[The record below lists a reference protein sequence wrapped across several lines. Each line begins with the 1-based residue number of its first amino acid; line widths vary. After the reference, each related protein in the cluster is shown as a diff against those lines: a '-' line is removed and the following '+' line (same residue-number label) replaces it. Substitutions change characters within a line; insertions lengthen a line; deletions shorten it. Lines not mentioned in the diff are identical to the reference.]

1 MGFYGNIL
9 TIDSKTQEQL
19 QGIEQKISG
28 LSESYKNQN
37 FIFDGNN
44 QELIGNSEPNISAAD
59 FETRLSNLETFAE
72 QITEIIGELYT
83 ELHLV
88 HNLLIT
94 SQELAEWEAKE

>member
-19 QGIEQKISG
+19 QEIEQKISG

-44 QELIGNSEPNISAAD
+44 
-59 FETRLSNLETFAE
+59 
-72 QITEIIGELYT
+72 
-83 ELHLV
+83 
-88 HNLLIT
+88 
-94 SQELAEWEAKE
+94 